1 MQEDTKESLEPV
13 VSQYVADEE
22 EIFIQHY
29 KQEWELKW
37 DLFKKVMQEDVKQYY
52 ASVLFAL
59 AETIDVSLY
68 EQSKEQLQK
77 QLAAIEKEIHI
88 L

>member
-1 MQEDTKESLEPV
+1 MQSDTKEALEPF

-22 EIFIQHY
+22 KLFVDHY
-29 KQEWELKW
+29 KQEWERKW
-37 DLFKKVMQEDVKQYY
+37 NLSQNVMQEDVKQYY
-52 ASVLFAL
+52 ASLLFAL

-68 EQSKEQLQK
+68 ETSKEQLQE
-77 QLAAIEKEIHI
+77 QLIAIEKEIHI